1 MRLKIYLSLAFL
13 AVSTA
18 LPLQA
23 QNKPA
28 TVNTQFGQR
37 MAGTQPTQTLP
48 GQIRPYATT
57 PTVEELLGCPD
68 GTVFGGEYVE
78 QEGIFTGQSSA
89 DMGRTDMATKFY
101 QQFSDCYY
109 KFSGVRFVGLF
120 KYWDEEEYNWFAC
133 NDRGDIDENGEMH
146 SPIRF
151 EICFFKMGADGMP
164 GEQIYKK
171 EFDLTGEFTG
181 IQTGDELSGYS
192 NVYSFT
198 ADLGQELSLESGYM
212 SVTAVDMGDKPSCWF
227 SVFTTSTSTGAGYT
241 YAEDM
246 GFIGQNPMIF
256 CFKGDG
262 TMAAAHALKLE
273 RMLSPVSSKEGK
285 YAKVQVEYSNIG
297 SQSVEN
303 VTLELWADGELKA
316 TETIPGT
323 IPSFGTYKYT
333 FDARVDLTGEGEHV
347 ITVKNV
353 TPGDEKL
360 ADDAI
365 SATITTM
372 KDGEYA
378 ESKSTDCTLNYT
390 TQVTLGSINST
401 SDATNYSDFTAQKT
415 EIKPGDKL
423 TLDIKEEGMG
433 YIRAWIDWNGN
444 GTFEDATEEVFIN
457 YVNNDYNHYAGEV
470 SIPAGAGTTPGD
482 KRLRIVNSYYT
493 PESAG
498 VYDYG
503 ETEDYTVTVVPRPGM
518 PVVEIGADNID
529 KVADSG
535 TSTAALE
542 IANGGD
548 GELKTNVTYSY
559 VLPKSPTAS
568 YAADV
573 ADNAVSAKAKA
584 QMKANIKVNRMHSPM
599 RTAPKADAQTQYVLG
614 YDLTQY
620 DVIGITN
627 SDNVIYAAYYPG
639 AMLESLDGMKIS
651 SVDVFIGD
659 VPGKASIVVYGQGD
673 QNHPGSVIAEKEI
686 QPAGHSWNRVALDTP
701 LDITGQDVWVG
712 VKMSGF
718 DSGSYNIG
726 VDNGPAVIGYGDLVN
741 IGGDTWWSMAD
752 LGLSYNYNIRANV
765 TGTPSPA
772 ISWMSVDKTEMN
784 VPAGGKETL
793 NITLDATNLGK
804 QLYEGYVKIESN
816 DELSPAVKIPVYLV
830 SGTGSG
836 IHDIPEVG
844 ASLRIDGG
852 VMTISSEKT
861 IARITVADAGGSL
874 LTAKDINANEATVS
888 LPAGGSRVVIVT
900 VAYTDGTRYVVKL
913 PAMM

>member
-1 MRLKIYLSLAFL
+1 MRLKNYLSLAFL
-13 AVSTA
+13 AIATA
-18 LPLQA
+18 MPAQA
-23 QNKPA
+23 QNGLGG
-28 TVNTQFGQR
+28 VNARLGQR
-37 MAGTQPTQTLP
+37 MNGRQLTMMYQGHRQAS
-48 GQIRPYATT
+48 AAV

-89 DMGRTDMATKFY
+89 DMGRTDMPTKFY

-120 KYWDEEEYNWFAC
+120 KYWDEIEYNWFSC

-146 SPIRF
+146 TPIRF
-151 EICFFKMGADGMP
+151 EIAFYKMGANGQP

-171 EFDLTGEFTG
+171 EFDLLGEFTG
-181 IQTGDELSGYS
+181 IQTGDDVSGYS

-198 ADLGQELSLESGYM
+198 ADLGQEIELESGFM

-241 YAEDM
+241 YTESM

-262 TMAAAHALKLE
+262 TMAADHALKFE
-273 RMLSPVSSKEGK
+273 RILSPMSSADGK
-285 YAKVQVEYSNIG
+285 YAKVQVEYRNVG
-297 SQSVEN
+297 SQDVEN

-316 TETIPGT
+316 TETVPGA
-323 IPSFGTYKYT
+323 ISSLDAYKYT

-365 SATITTM
+365 STTVNTA
-372 KDGEYA
+372 KAGEYA
-378 ESKSTDCTLNYT
+378 ESKSSDCTINYT
-390 TQVTLGSINST
+390 TQVTLGSINNT
-401 SDATNYSDFTAQKT
+401 SEATNYSDFTDQKT

-444 GTFEDATEEVFIN
+444 GTFEDATEEVLIN
-457 YVNNDYNHYAGEV
+457 YVDNDYNHYAGEV
-470 SIPAGAGTTPGD
+470 SIPAGAGATPGD

-493 PESAG
+493 PEAAG
-498 VYDYG
+498 AYDYG
-503 ETEDYTVTVVPRPGM
+503 ETEDYTVTVMPRPGM
-518 PVVEIGADNID
+518 PVVEVGADNID
-529 KVADSG
+529 KVVDGGS
-535 TSTAALE
+535 STAALE
-542 IANGGD
+542 IANVGEGD
-548 GELKTNVTYSY
+548 LKTNVTYSY

-584 QMKANIKVNRMHSPM
+584 LTKANIKVNRMHSPM

-659 VPGKASIVVYGQGD
+659 VPGKTSVVVYGQGD
-673 QNHPGSVIAEKEI
+673 QNHPGKLIAEKEI
-686 QPAGHSWNRVALDTP
+686 QPAGHAWNKVTLDTP
-701 LDITGQDVWVG
+701 VDITGQDVWVG
-712 VKMSGF
+712 VRMSGF

-772 ISWMSVDKTEMN
+772 ISWMSVDKTEVN

-793 NITLDATNLGK
+793 NITLDATNLDQ

-816 DELSPAVKIPVYLV
+816 DELNPAVKLPVYLV
-830 SGTGSG
+830 NGIGSG

-874 LTAKDINANEATVS
+874 LTSKDVNANEATVS
-888 LPAGGSRVVIVT
+888 LQAGGSRIVIVM

-913 PAMM
+913 PATE